1 MKRTLSGRDI
11 LAIADLSSED
21 LWEILNT
28 ALRQK
33 KNGVKPVLKGETLAL
48 VFEKP
53 SLRTRVSFDVAM
65 QELGGHTIYLT
76 PQEIGLGV
84 REPISDVANVL
95 SRYVSIIAAR
105 TFAHKTAVE
114 LAK

>member
-1 MKRTLSGRDI
+1 MKSPLYQRDVLAISDLSG
-11 LAIADLSSED
+11 ED
-21 LWEILNT
+21 LWEVLST

-65 QELGGHTIYLT
+65 QELGGHTISLT

-84 REPISDVANVL
+84 REPISDVAKVL
-95 SRYVSIIAAR
+95 SRYVSTIAAR
-105 TFAHKTAVE
+105 
-114 LAK
+114 